1 MPANKVV
8 ELEGLAPPLYSAPNG
23 VPLLLGDSSIK
34 WMQGRVSSPE
44 SSAHEAEMFLYTT
57 LRKMVGPVGVEP
69 TSSVLQTDVS
79 TGFTKVP

>member
-1 MPANKVV
+1 MYN
-8 ELEGLAPPLYSAPNG
+8 
-23 VPLLLGDSSIK
+23 K

-57 LRKMVGPVGVEP
+57 LRKMVGPAGVEP
-69 TSSVLQTDVS
+69 ASFALQAIVS